1 MLFAP
6 EEVILTVPSIKRV
19 SSHPRRFRRVFIQL
33 LGNAAEAMNIF
44 RYGPTNIKRE
54 VGQTGRLP

>member
-33 LGNAAEAMNIF
+33 LGNAAEAMNIL

-54 VGQTGRLP
+54 VG